1 MSLAI
6 PSLMRLYKM
15 QELTEMVLA
24 YELTTACV
32 ALESRIDRIDRVSER
47 VQEVYALVREVVEP
61 LTEDRSPGPDV
72 EKVMTILNK
81 VKQLAL

>member
-72 EKVMTILNK
+72 EKVMAILNK